1 MLPGYFDFLRL
12 AAFFLAALHLG
23 FLLRRSSGDSLGLA
37 FFGGLELFSS
47 ELLEDGLRGL
57 GDSSSR
63 LVDCFLGL

>member
-1 MLPGYFDFLRL
+1 MLPDYFDLLRL

-37 FFGGLELFSS
+37 FFGGLEPFSS
-47 ELLEDGLRGL
+47 ELLEDVLRRL

-63 LVDCFLGL
+63 FVDRLLGL